1 MRLIWL
7 AATLAAAAW
16 ASAPAIAQNNGQ
28 NTGQNADRNADQ
40 NTGQNLGQ
48 TPHTAPLATLKLA
61 PWRTRWVMEA
71 EIAGKTRR
79 YLFDTGAGLSLASFE
94 TVKAAG
100 CTPWG
105 RMTGF
110 RMMGDRSD
118 GAKCEGVT
126 VGISG
131 ISRTPAVFGLI
142 DMGKLNP
149 KDAELDGV
157 FGLNLFENDTI
168 TIDFAAGILTVE
180 SERSRAARI
189 AGMQPLPIRLK
200 REVDGLAL
208 AAIVAVPVKEG
219 TLWMEMD
226 SGNGGT
232 ILVSKPVAAMVGMD
246 PAAEGKQRADFAVAG
261 DIRATSDDAFSPD
274 MIIDGNLGMP
284 FLRNWVVTLDLK
296 QGLAW
301 LGKPPVPPAPAQP
314 LPPQ

>member
-1 MRLIWL
+1 MEAGMRLNWIAAIAL
-7 AATLAAAAW
+7 ASATFAAA
-16 ASAPAIAQNNGQ
+16 PATAQTIQ
-28 NTGQNADRNADQ
+28 ATRA
-40 NTGQNLGQ
+40 
-48 TPHTAPLATLKLA
+48 APLASVKLV
-61 PWRTRWVMEA
+61 PWRTRWVLEA

-79 YLFDTGAGLSLASFE
+79 YLFDTGAGLSLVSLD
-94 TVKAAG
+94 TLKATG

-118 GAKCEGVT
+118 TPRCEGIP
-126 VGISG
+126 VGIG
-131 ISRTPAVFGLI
+131 GLKRTPAVLGQI

-157 FGLNLFENDTI
+157 FGLNLFENDTV
-168 TIDFAAGILTVE
+168 TIDFAAGLLTVE
-180 SERSRAARI
+180 SEASRAERIRDAR
-189 AGMQPLPIRLK
+189 PLPIRLK

-208 AAIVAVPVKEG
+208 AAIAAVPAKGG
-219 TLWMEMD
+219 TLWMELD

-246 PAAEGKQRADFAVAG
+246 PAAEGKQRADFAVVG
-261 DIRATSDDAFSPD
+261 DIRATSDDAFSPN
-274 MIIDGNLGMP
+274 MIMDGNLGMP
-284 FLRNWVVTLDLK
+284 FLRNWVVTIDLK

-301 LGKPPVPPAPAQP
+301 LSKPPVPPAPAQP